1 MPRAGFGA
9 GRYNKNRS
17 KTGEIMNRHDSSRRA
32 FLRAVA
38 GAMAGFA
45 AGGGLAVSGVASA
58 QGTRREV
65 RIGGRRVKTVDVHSH
80 CVIPGIMEAIG
91 QTTPSN
97 NAGLVVG
104 PERIAVM
111 DSLGIDVEVLSI
123 NPFWYG
129 LGRDQASRVIDLQNE
144 KLAALC
150 ARYPDRLAALTT
162 VALQH
167 PELAAEQLEVGMREQ
182 GFRGVSVGG
191 RVGEEELAAR
201 RLDPFWAKAEALG
214 APIFIHPIN
223 ITEYSRL
230 AGNGY
235 LVNVIGNPLD
245 TTIALSHLI
254 FEGVLDR
261 FPGLKILSA
270 HGGGFL
276 GSYLDRSDNG
286 CLRFPERCTA
296 KLERRPTDYLKRMSF
311 DSLVF
316 TGEALAYLVERYG
329 ADHIMLGSDYP
340 YAWVPAPVD
349 HVLETSGLSDAERIA
364 ILGGNAMALFKIP
377 A

>member
-1 MPRAGFGA
+1 M
-9 GRYNKNRS
+9 
-17 KTGEIMNRHDSSRRA
+17 IRHSSSRRA
-32 FLRAVA
+32 FMRAA
-38 GAMAGFA
+38 AHAA
-45 AGGGLAVSGVASA
+45 AGLTVGSAFFGRIAAA
-58 QGTRREV
+58 QGARREV
-65 RIGGRRVKTVDVHSH
+65 SVGGRRAKTVDVHSH
-80 CVIPGIMEAIG
+80 CVVPGVMEILG

-97 NAGLVVG
+97 NEHLIVG
-104 PERIAVM
+104 PDRIELM
-111 DSLGIDVEVLSI
+111 DRLGIDVEVLSI

-129 LGRDQASRVIDLQNE
+129 LDRDDARRVIELQNQ
-144 KLAALC
+144 KLSALC
-150 ARYPDRLAALTT
+150 ASYPDRLVALAT

-167 PELAAEQLEVGMREQ
+167 PELAAEQLETGLKEQ
-182 GFRGVSVGG
+182 GFHGVSVGG
-191 RVGEEELAAR
+191 RVLGEELAAR

-214 APIFIHPIN
+214 APIFIHPVN
-223 ITEYSRL
+223 ITEYDRL
-230 AGNGY
+230 SGNGY
-235 LVNVIGNPLD
+235 LTNVIGNPLD

-261 FPGLKILSA
+261 FPRLKILSA

-276 GSYLDRSDNG
+276 ASYMDRSDNG

-296 KLERRPTDYLKRMSF
+296 KIEHPPTDYLKRMYF

-340 YAWVPAPVD
+340 YPWVPAPVD
-349 HVLETSGLSDAERIA
+349 HVLETPGLSDADRIA
-364 ILGGNAMALFKIP
+364 ILGGNAMALFGIP